1 MENCKLTQFKG
12 DTNNDNLPVYNGF
25 VVEFDCT
32 GTSQENP
39 RFTIGVR
46 NGQTLKM
53 SVVGGANRIKNYSD
67 KGDWTNEIILS
78 SINDAT
84 GISKSIEVS
93 KTEKFKV
100 IFIGKY
106 NMHAFYSQNITIPN
120 GCIVNI
126 DTVEAYKNSLV
137 TSYLNSLLRYGYVDC
152 ADFVNFRNIDNV
164 TAISLLKG
172 NLSLLSNLTY
182 TSASLA
188 TNEKIQGTLKDFP
201 STITSINIANSTGIS
216 GDFVDLVKH
225 QRKLGRTTG
234 SIKIQANVN
243 RPRIT
248 FNGNV
253 LTDGDDTLSWD
264 ATTITWAGETI
275 SNSDVEP

>member
-32 GTSQENP
+32 GMSQENP

-53 SVVGGANRIKNYSD
+53 SVVGGANRIKNYTD
-67 KGDWTNEIILS
+67 NGDWTNEIILR
-78 SINDAT
+78 SIDAT
-84 GISKSIEVS
+84 EISKSIEVS

-106 NMHAFYSQNITIPN
+106 NMSAFYTQNITFPN

-137 TSYLNSLLRYGYVDC
+137 TSYANSLLRYGYVDC

-164 TAISLLKG
+164 TTICCLKG

-182 TSASLA
+182 TSAYLI
-188 TNEKIQGTLKDFP
+188 NNVEIQGTLKDFP
-201 STITSINIANSTGIS
+201 STITSINIVNANSIS

-225 QRKLGRTTG
+225 QRKLGRTAG
-234 SIKIQANVN
+234 SITIQANVN

-264 ATTITWAGETI
+264 ASTITWAGTTI
-275 SNSDVEP
+275 QNSEVEP

>member
-1 MENCKLTQFKG
+1 MKNCKLTQFKG
-12 DTNNDNLPVYNGF
+12 DTNNNNLPVYNGF

-39 RFTIGVR
+39 RFSIGVK

-67 KGDWTNEIILS
+67 SGDWTNEIILS
-78 SINDAT
+78 SSGAT
-84 GISKSIEVS
+84 EKSIEVS

-106 NMHAFYSQNITIPN
+106 NMYAFSSPNISSIN
-120 GCIVNI
+120 SCIVNI
-126 DTVEAYKNSLV
+126 DLVEVYKNSLL
-137 TSYLNSLLRYGYVDC
+137 TNYANSFLRYGYVDC

-164 TAISLLKG
+164 TAIFGLKG
-172 NLSLLSNLTY
+172 NLSLLSEKTY
-182 TSASLA
+182 T
-188 TNEKIQGTLKDFP
+188 TCNFINNEEIEGTLKDFP
-201 STITSINIANSTGIS
+201 VTITTIEVVNAPKIN

-234 SIKIQANVN
+234 SIAIKANTN
-243 RPRIT
+243 KPRIT

-253 LTDGDDTLSWD
+253 LTDGDDTLSWN
-264 ATTITWAGETI
+264 ASTITWAGTTI
-275 SNSDVEP
+275 QNSEVEP

>member
-39 RFTIGVR
+39 RFSIGVR

-67 KGDWTNEIILS
+67 NGDWTNEIILS
-78 SINDAT
+78 SIDAT
-84 GISKSIEVS
+84 EKSIEVS

-106 NMHAFYSQNITIPN
+106 NMYAFYSSNITFPN
-120 GCIVNI
+120 SCIVNI

-137 TSYLNSLLRYGYVDC
+137 TSYSNSLLRYGYVDC
-152 ADFVNFRNIDNV
+152 ADFVNFRNIENV
-164 TAISLLKG
+164 TAIFCLKG

-182 TSASLA
+182 TIANL
-188 TNEKIQGTLKDFP
+188 TNNGEIQGTLKDFP
-201 STITSINIANSTGIS
+201 STIAFINIVNSVGIS

-234 SIKIQANVN
+234 SITIKANVN
-243 RPRIT
+243 KSRIT

-264 ATTITWAGETI
+264 ASTITWAGTTI
-275 SNSDVEP
+275 QNSEVEP